1 MRWFLDDSEAK
12 QVGGISYE
20 MLQMTVAQ
28 RHASEGGGWAALTGW
43 KRSPYEVTTLQVNF
57 VVSDTVT
64 RLGMYMHAPNT
75 RN

>member
-1 MRWFLDDSEAK
+1 MRWFSDDSEAK
-12 QVGGISYE
+12 QVGGISYD

-28 RHASEGGGWAALTGW
+28 RDAFEGGGWAALTGW

-57 VVSDTVT
+57 VVSYTVI
-64 RLGMYMHAPNT
+64 RLGMCIHAPNT